1 MVDKQK
7 QRKERASTNLDNLLK
22 KIISEAENE
31 AERLRE
37 EARKKLAN
45 FEKETKA
52 LMSEIK
58 HKELE
63 KELPHLEYIRKRTES
78 EYQQKAKRTRIQT
91 KEKLIDEV
99 FEKVEKDLSSFR
111 KNSEY
116 KKYLESKL
124 KSTQRAFRSKDMKL
138 LIDKRDENII
148 KRIITK
154 LEKEKNVKFII
165 EITELVTAGGFIL
178 TDKEERVR
186 IDYTIEYLL
195 EESRDT
201 IRTKINEYLF
211 N

>member
-7 QRKERASTNLDNLLK
+7 QRKERASTNLDNVLK

-63 KELPHLEYIRKRTES
+63 KELPHLEYIRKRTEA
-78 EYQQKAKRTRIQT
+78 EYLQKAKRTRIQT

-99 FEKVEKDLSSFR
+99 FEKVEKDLSNFR

-124 KSTQRAFRSKDMKL
+124 ESTQRA
-138 LIDKRDENII
+138 
-148 KRIITK
+148 
-154 LEKEKNVKFII
+154 
-165 EITELVTAGGFIL
+165 
-178 TDKEERVR
+178 
-186 IDYTIEYLL
+186 
-195 EESRDT
+195 
-201 IRTKINEYLF
+201 
-211 N
+211 